1 MAKIK
6 TLIPNVGEEV
16 KHLELIYW
24 GGGGGERGYSG
35 IWQFLGPAILF

>member
-24 GGGGGERGYSG
+24 GGGGERGYSG